1 MLISLLIAILVIG
14 LIIYLIR
21 LLPLE
26 EPWKTAAIAIVV
38 VIAIIWL
45 LGFIPGGPGRL
56 F

>member
-1 MLISLLIAILVIG
+1 MLVTLLITILVLG
-14 LIIYLIR
+14 LVVYLIR

-26 EPWKTAAIAIVV
+26 EPWKTAAIAIVI